1 MIFAREKSTCINSM
15 EINESFSFRYDF
27 DKREKNICV
36 NCSGMN
42 AMFDISYNFRLS
54 VKFLTHLIN
63 NTREKL
69 GYSCTSH
76 FRLIVVPVY
85 LLAIKQVL
93 FTLT

>member
-1 MIFAREKSTCINSM
+1 MIFAREKSTCISSM

-27 DKREKNICV
+27 GKREKNICV
-36 NCSGMN
+36 NSSGMN

>member
-1 MIFAREKSTCINSM
+1 M

-27 DKREKNICV
+27 GKREKNICV
-36 NCSGMN
+36 NSSRMN

>member
-27 DKREKNICV
+27 GKREKNICV
-36 NCSGMN
+36 NSSRMN